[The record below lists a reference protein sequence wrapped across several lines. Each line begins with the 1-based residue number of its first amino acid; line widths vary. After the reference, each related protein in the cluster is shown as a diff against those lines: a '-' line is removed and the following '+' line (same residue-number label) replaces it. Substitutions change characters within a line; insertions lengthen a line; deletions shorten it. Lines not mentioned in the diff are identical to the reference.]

1 MNRLDLLNT
10 QFQSQETANHGNH
23 ELRHVPMAPADPILG
38 LSAGY
43 KADKFAKKVNL
54 GIGAYRD
61 DNGKPYVF
69 KCVRDAEMKIANNH
83 SLDKEYAPID
93 GLANF
98 TKGARGVLFGWDH
111 KDVNSGRV
119 ASLQTLSGT
128 GALRMLAE
136 FFQKHRVAPIYM
148 SSPTWGNHNAV
159 FKAAGMDVRS
169 YRYFDKKTKG
179 LDIEGMLADLRAATP
194 GSIVLLHTCAHNPTG
209 VDPTMDQ
216 WKQIAKVVRE
226 NQLYPF
232 FDTAYQG
239 FVTGNLDKDGQG
251 LRYFLDQGFEMCIA
265 QSFAKIMGLYG
276 ERTGALHFVCGTKDT
291 AAKVMSQVKIIIRT
305 NYSSPPIHGARIAG
319 MILNDPTM
327 RQQWLDQLVKV
338 TDRITEMRT
347 LLKANLIK
355 NGTKGNWDHVTN
367 QIGMFSFT
375 GLTPKQSD
383 AMVKKHHVYM
393 TKNGRISVCG
403 LTKANC
409 EYVANCIKDVT
420 DNL

>member
-1 MNRLDLLNT
+1 
-10 QFQSQETANHGNH
+10 
-23 ELRHVPMAPADPILG
+23 
-38 LSAGY
+38 
-43 KADKFAKKVNL
+43 
-54 GIGAYRD
+54 
-61 DNGKPYVF
+61 
-69 KCVRDAEMKIANNH
+69 
-83 SLDKEYAPID
+83 
-93 GLANF
+93 
-98 TKGARGVLFGWDH
+98 
-111 KDVNSGRV
+111 
-119 ASLQTLSGT
+119 
-128 GALRMLAE
+128 
-136 FFQKHRVAPIYM
+136 
-148 SSPTWGNHNAV
+148 
-159 FKAAGMDVRS
+159 
-169 YRYFDKKTKG
+169 
-179 LDIEGMLADLRAATP
+179 
-194 GSIVLLHTCAHNPTG
+194 
-209 VDPTMDQ
+209 
-216 WKQIAKVVRE
+216 
-226 NQLYPF
+226 
-232 FDTAYQG
+232 
-239 FVTGNLDKDGQG
+239 
-251 LRYFLDQGFEMCIA
+251 MCIA

-338 TDRITEMRT
+338 TDRITEMRV